1 MIQMALSKQT
11 LIDGLRKIIDPSYA
25 GFEGHPE
32 SAAEATQRWTAA
44 YATYAVSAEDA
55 STDLVITTNS
65 AGFQAALNFAVPG
78 TPLGAAQ
85 QFGAAF
91 TAFWTGAV
99 FAIGIP
105 IIGPGK
111 GQCLNVGGTG
121 IFGIEITS
129 IVTSV
134 INTALI
140 TNLTSEFSISSE
152 DGADKADKL
161 ATIFHDA
168 TTQDILVLITGT
180 DTTLPTP
187 LPITNTCQV
196 F

>member
-1 MIQMALSKQT
+1 MALSKDI
-11 LIDGLRKIIDPSYA
+11 LIEELRKIIDPDYA

-32 SAAEATQRWTAA
+32 SASEAAQWWSSA
-44 YATYAVSAEDA
+44 YFTYAVNAEDA
-55 STDLVITTNS
+55 STDRVVTTNP
-65 AGFQAALNFAVPG
+65 AGFQTALNFAVPG
-78 TPLGAAQ
+78 TPVSAAQ

-91 TAFWTGAV
+91 QAFWTGAV

-105 IIGPGK
+105 IVGPGK
-111 GQCLNVGGTG
+111 GQCLNVGGNG
-121 IFGIEITS
+121 IFGVEIS
-129 IVTSV
+129 SVVTSV
-134 INTALI
+134 ISTALI
-140 TNLTSEFSISSE
+140 TNLTAEFSVNSE

-168 TTQDILVLITGT
+168 TIQDILVLITGT
-180 DTTLPTP
+180 DTSVPTP

>member
-1 MIQMALSKQT
+1 MALSKDI
-11 LIDGLRKIIDPSYA
+11 LVEEFRKIIDPSYV
-25 GFEGHPE
+25 GFAGHPE
-32 SAAEATQRWTAA
+32 SAMEAAQRWTDA
-44 YATYAVSAEDA
+44 YSTYAMSAEDA
-55 STDLVITTNS
+55 STDIVVTTNR
-65 AGFQAALNFAVPG
+65 AGFQAALNFVVPG
-78 TPLGAAQ
+78 TALGAAQ

-91 TAFWTGAV
+91 QAFWTGAI

-105 IIGPGK
+105 IVGVGK
-111 GQCLNVGGTG
+111 GSCQNVGGNG
-121 IFGIEITS
+121 IFGVEIS
-129 IVTSV
+129 SVVLSV
-134 INTALI
+134 INVALI
-140 TNLTSEFSISSE
+140 TNLTSEFSEASE

-180 DTTLPTP
+180 DTTVPTP

>member
-1 MIQMALSKQT
+1 MALSKQI
-11 LIDGLRKIIDPSYA
+11 LINEFRKIVDPNYG

-32 SAAEATQRWTAA
+32 SVAEAAQRWTDA
-44 YATYAVSAEDA
+44 YSTYAVSAEDA
-55 STDLVITTNS
+55 STDIVVTTNS
-65 AGFQAALNFAVPG
+65 PGFQAALNFAVPG
-78 TPLGAAQ
+78 TPIGAAQ

-91 TAFWTGAV
+91 QAFWTGAI

-105 IIGPGK
+105 IVGLGK

-121 IFGIEITS
+121 MFGVEITS
-129 IVTSV
+129 IVISV
-134 INTALI
+134 INVALI
-140 TNLTSEFSISSE
+140 TNLTSEFSEASE

-180 DTTLPTP
+180 DTTVPTP